1 MIYTLAIVFSI
12 LFMIFII
19 LLVRNNKL
27 EEKYSILWILF
38 SVIVL
43 IISIFPKLI
52 DKIATM
58 LTVSYPP
65 SLVFLLSFIVIAIYI
80 IHLSIV
86 ATKQNKRIIRLTQD
100 DTILKYEIEK
110 LKKEN
115 KK

>member
-58 LTVSYPP
+58 LNVSYPP